1 MSRLSLPVP
10 DKAQRTVQLLYKTME
25 GRMHAGPSGSCPV
38 DLSLSFVQMCQ
49 AQSCGKCVPCRIG
62 LGQLASMLDDVLN
75 GDANFATLDLME
87 QTARSIYMSADCVIG
102 YGAAKM
108 VLKSLEDFRGDYEE
122 HITKQKCLAG
132 LDEAIPCMAHCP
144 AHVDISG
151 YIALIA
157 DKRYDDAVQL
167 IRKDNPFPTAC
178 AFICNH
184 VCEKACRRTMVDEP
198 VNIRGLKRYAVDK
211 GGKVPPPKAATATG
225 KKIVVV
231 GGGPSGLT
239 AAYYLQLMGHK
250 VTVLE
255 RLKHLG
261 GMMRYGIPSYRLPR
275 ERLDD
280 DINHILSTGITVKY
294 GVSVGKNIGIEQ
306 LRKKYD
312 AIYLSIG
319 AHTFK
324 KLHINGETAKGVI
337 PAVDM
342 LREIGEGKKPNF
354 KDKTVVVIGGGNVAM
369 DASRSSLRLG
379 AKTVYIVYRRTKKQ
393 MTALEDEIEGAIA
406 EGCQLIELYAPDH
419 IETNKKGYVTAL
431 CCRPQIIGAPDSSG
445 RPRPTDAPEPI
456 FKLPCDIVISAI
468 GQDIEWQSF
477 SEAGIPVEHGTIKAA
492 PDGSVEKEKF
502 PKIFAGGD
510 CVSGPGTVIESIAAG
525 KVAAA
530 NIDAFLGFNHK
541 LDFGV
546 TPAVPK
552 FIDRLPCGRCNN
564 RERLA
569 SDRKNDFDMVENNMT
584 DTEAQQ
590 EALRCLCCDK
600 FGLGALKEKGGDA
613 KW

>member
-1 MSRLSLPVP
+1 MSRLALTVP
-10 DKAQRTVQLLYKTME
+10 DKAQRTVELLYRTMV
-25 GRMHAGPSGSCPV
+25 GRVHAGPSGSCPV
-38 DLSLSFVQMCQ
+38 DLSLSFVHLCQ
-49 AQSCGKCVPCRIG
+49 SQSCGKCVPCRIG
-62 LGQLASMLDDVLN
+62 LGQVANMLEDVLE
-75 GDANFATLDLME
+75 GDADFATLDLLE
-87 QTARSIYMSADCVIG
+87 KTARSIYLSADCVIG
-102 YGAAKM
+102 YAAAKM
-108 VLKSLEDFRGDYEE
+108 VLKSLTDFRSDYEE
-122 HITKQKCLAG
+122 HITKQKCLAR
-132 LDEAIPCMAHCP
+132 LDEAIPCEAHCP

-151 YIALIA
+151 YISLIA
-157 DKRYDDAVQL
+157 DKKYDEAVQL

-178 AFICNH
+178 GFICNH
-184 VCEKACRRTMVDEP
+184 VCEKSCRRTMVDEP
-198 VNIRGLKRYAVDK
+198 VNIRGLKRYAVDN
-211 GGKVPPPKAATATG
+211 GGKLPPPKAAPATG
-225 KKIVVV
+225 KNIVVI

-275 ERLDD
+275 ERLDE
-280 DINHILSTGITVKY
+280 DINHILSTGIKVKY
-294 GVSVGKNIGIEQ
+294 GISVGKNITLQQ

-319 AHTFK
+319 AHTYK
-324 KLHINGETAKGVI
+324 KLNINGETAKGVV

-342 LREIGEGKKPNF
+342 LRKIGEGEMPKF
-354 KDKTVVVIGGGNVAM
+354 KGKTVVVIGGGNVAM

-379 AKTVYIVYRRTKKQ
+379 AKEVYIVYRRTKKQ

-419 IETNKKGYVTAL
+419 IETNKKGHVTAL
-431 CCRPQIIGAPDSSG
+431 CLRPQIIGAPDASG
-445 RPRPTDAPEPI
+445 RPRPSDAPEPI
-456 FKLPCDIVISAI
+456 FKLPCDIIVSAI
-468 GQDIEWQSF
+468 GQDIEWQQF
-477 SEAGIPVEHGTIKAA
+477 SEEGIPVEHGTIKAA
-492 PDGSVEKEKF
+492 PDGTIENF

-530 NIDAFLGFNHK
+530 NIDSFLGFNHK

-546 TPAVPK
+546 KPAAPK

-569 SDRKNDFDMVENNMT
+569 NERKHDFNMVENNLT
-584 DTEAQQ
+584 DTEAEQ
-590 EALRCLCCDK
+590 EALRCLCCNK
-600 FGLGALKEKGGDA
+600 FGLGALKGGD
-613 KW
+613 KQW